1 MKPMLLF
8 LGWALP
14 MGCLAA
20 AVPPQ
25 HEDVGFVGPD
35 KVSARTHRPLFE
47 VRYGLVSA
55 IPSRRPEPLPQ
66 IDMGS
71 AKPAIHPLSLD
82 VPGGIAVGGQFHNP
96 NMELCRGWGCEAQ
109 PRR

>member
-1 MKPMLLF
+1 MKPILLF

-25 HEDVGFVGPD
+25 HEGVGLVAPD
-35 KVSARTHRPLFE
+35 KAPAKSHRPLFE
-47 VRYGLVSA
+47 VRYELVSA
-55 IPSRRPEPLPQ
+55 IPSRRLEPLPQ

-71 AKPAIHPLSLD
+71 AKAAIHPLSLD
-82 VPGGIAVGGQFHNP
+82 APGVIAVGGQFRNP
-96 NMELCRGWGCEAQ
+96 NMELCRGWGCETQ

>member
-1 MKPMLLF
+1 MKPILLF

-25 HEDVGFVGPD
+25 HEDVGFVAPD
-35 KVSARTHRPLFE
+35 KAPAKSHRPLFE
-47 VRYGLVSA
+47 VRYELVSA
-55 IPSRRPEPLPQ
+55 IPSRRLEPLPQ

-71 AKPAIHPLSLD
+71 AKAAIHPLSLD
-82 VPGGIAVGGQFHNP
+82 APGVIAVGGQFRNP
-96 NMELCRGWGCEAQ
+96 NMELCRGWGCETQ